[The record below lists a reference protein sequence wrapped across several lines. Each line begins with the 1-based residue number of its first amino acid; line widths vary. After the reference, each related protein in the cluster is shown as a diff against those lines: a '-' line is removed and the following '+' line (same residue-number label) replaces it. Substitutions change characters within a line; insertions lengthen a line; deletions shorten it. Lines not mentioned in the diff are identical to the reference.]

1 MKVVRRPLA
10 PGETDLE
17 LLFAPIL
24 AACMAGGFLL
34 LRGGHSFPECPF
46 AGFTGHPCLSCGT
59 TRAMHALLQGHLFEA
74 FTWNPLALLV
84 FILIVFWMVYAFAV
98 AGRRTLRLRLIGFTF
113 TSRVTLIG
121 VVILNW
127 GYLFFRHD

>member
-1 MKVVRRPLA
+1 
-10 PGETDLE
+10 
-17 LLFAPIL
+17 
-24 AACMAGGFLL
+24 
-34 LRGGHSFPECPF
+34 
-46 AGFTGHPCLSCGT
+46 
-59 TRAMHALLQGHLFEA
+59 MHALLQGHLFEA